1 MSKFNIKYVFIIH
14 SIIALIFGLG
24 FMIIPYIIMDSM
36 GLPNPADLGE
46 PIRFYGAMI
55 FGLSIL
61 LFCIRNELGEPIR
74 FYGAM
79 IFGLSILLFCIRNE
93 PHSSMRQAIILF
105 IVVSFIPQLIFHLLF
120 HPLTNFMV
128 WNIIGLDAIFIILYS
143 YFFITNR
150 GK

>member
-1 MSKFNIKYVFIIH
+1 MSKFKLKYVFIIH
-14 SIIALIFGLG
+14 SIIAFIFGLG
-24 FMIIPYIIMDSM
+24 FMIIPNIIMDSM
-36 GLPNPADLGE
+36 GLPNPAD
-46 PIRFYGAMI
+46 
-55 FGLSIL
+55 
-61 LFCIRNELGEPIR
+61 LGEPIR

-105 IVVSFIPQLIFHLLF
+105 IVVSFIPQLIFHLFF

-128 WNIIGLDAIFIILYS
+128 LNIIGLDAIFIILYS